1 MGAVCFLASG
11 AETHNSSFS
20 LRKEHISYRDPRFAQ
35 GGLRGTQMEL
45 DYVLNPAQQITEA
58 VFLPVNYLEF
68 LTFCSLDWYH
78 YGITG
83 TVSH

>member
-1 MGAVCFLASG
+1 
-11 AETHNSSFS
+11 
-20 LRKEHISYRDPRFAQ
+20 
-35 GGLRGTQMEL
+35 MEL
-45 DYVLNPAQQITEA
+45 GYALNPAQQITEA